1 MTRLNV
7 SAAEIAVETPTVN
20 KVTGLDFPVVGPG
33 LYRSAGIADIEP
45 RPQWLELECQS
56 KTPRRGERLG
66 VHASS
71 KQGRPKRVGTHR
83 GMGIRARAVLR
94 LAAESR
100 VLPLLFGP
108 MPLHLG
114 MRRVR

>member
-66 VHASS
+66 AHALS
-71 KQGRPKRVGTHR
+71 QGYSGAFGVS
-83 GMGIRARAVLR
+83 GMGTRARAM
-94 LAAESR
+94 SS
-100 VLPLLFGP
+100 
-108 MPLHLG
+108 
-114 MRRVR
+114 